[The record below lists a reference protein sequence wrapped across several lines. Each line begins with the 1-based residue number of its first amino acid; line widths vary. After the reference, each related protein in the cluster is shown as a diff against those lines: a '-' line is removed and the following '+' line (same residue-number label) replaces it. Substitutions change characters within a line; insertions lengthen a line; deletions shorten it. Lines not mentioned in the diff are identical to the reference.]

1 MGAAGPHAPLTSTP
15 HHHTGAASATTIDR
29 TEPQMIRH
37 QAIQAIQATQADQSD
52 REDGSMR
59 IIEYAIAFVAL
70 VVAGILAFVR

>member
-15 HHHTGAASATTIDR
+15 HHHTGAASAITIDR

-37 QAIQAIQATQADQSD
+37 QAIQATQADQSD

-59 IIEYAIAFVAL
+59 VIEYAIAFVAL
-70 VVAGILAFVR
+70 VVAGILTFVR

>member
-15 HHHTGAASATTIDR
+15 HHHTGAASAITIDR

-37 QAIQAIQATQADQSD
+37 QTIQATQADQSD

-59 IIEYAIAFVAL
+59 VIEYAIAFVAL
-70 VVAGILAFVR
+70 VVAGILTFVR

>member
-1 MGAAGPHAPLTSTP
+1 MGAVARHAPLTSTP

-37 QAIQAIQATQADQSD
+37 QAIQATQADQSD

-59 IIEYAIAFVAL
+59 FIEYAMAFVAL

>member
-1 MGAAGPHAPLTSTP
+1 MGLAGPHAPLTSTP

-29 TEPQMIRH
+29 MEPQMIRH
-37 QAIQAIQATQADQSD
+37 QAIQATQADQSD

-59 IIEYAIAFVAL
+59 VIEYAVAFVAL